1 MRIAVVGAG
10 GVGGAFGAA
19 LAKAGA
25 DVTFIAR
32 GAHLAAMK
40 SKGLK
45 VESPRGDTHLVPTQ
59 ATDDP
64 KTVGPVDVVLFC
76 VKLWDVESAGAAIK
90 PMVGKDTAVIP
101 LQNGV
106 DAAERLAPILGQQ
119 AVMGGVANISATIAE
134 PGVIRQTG
142 TVMRMV
148 FGELDGSKSARA
160 EAFAAL
166 CGKAGIDGVA
176 SPAILTEL
184 WMKFILLASN
194 ASIMALARLP
204 VGKLRDDP
212 DIAPWFTMA
221 YEEVASVGRAMGV
234 VLPADAV
241 EKTLN
246 FNRSAPPQPHALDGR
261 RPVARQS
268 HRAAV
273 AVRQGGRAR
282 QEARRADADARF
294 HVCRPEALHHGRPRL
309 GEDHAHLADRPA
321 RPRRDRSGRGRRP
334 ETADRRRLQVG
345 GAGAGARVRE
355 EDRPQGD
362 GRERHGRRGRAH
374 GSAAANMSTWS

>member
-10 GVGGAFGAA
+10 GVGGGYGAA

-45 VESPRGDTHLVPTQ
+45 VESARGDTHLAPTQ

-64 KTVGPVDVVLFC
+64 KSVGPVDIVLFC
-76 VKLWDVESAGAAIK
+76 VKLWDVESAGQAIK
-90 PMVGKDTAVIP
+90 PMVAADTAVIP

-106 DAAERLAPILGQQ
+106 DASERLAPILGKT

-148 FGELDGSKSARA
+148 FGELDGRKSARA
-160 EAFAAL
+160 EAFAAM
-166 CGKAGIDGVA
+166 CGKAGIEGGA
-176 SPAILTEL
+176 SPAILTDL

-194 ASIMALARLP
+194 ASIMALTRLP

-212 DIAPWFTMA
+212 DIAPWFTIA
-221 YEEVASVGRAMGV
+221 YEEVATVGRAAGV
-234 VLPADAV
+234 TLPADAV

-246 FNRSAPPQPHALDGR
+246 FNRNAPPQLMPSMAVDLLRGNRIELPWLSGKVVELGRKLGVPTPTHAFMY
-261 RPVARQS
+261 
-268 HRAAV
+268 AALKPYIM
-273 AVRQGGRAR
+273 G
-282 QEARRADADARF
+282 
-294 HVCRPEALHHGRPRL
+294 RPE
-309 GEDHAHLADRPA
+309 
-321 RPRRDRSGRGRRP
+321 
-334 ETADRRRLQVG
+334 
-345 GAGAGARVRE
+345 
-355 EDRPQGD
+355 
-362 GRERHGRRGRAH
+362 
-374 GSAAANMSTWS
+374 